1 MVSILFHLQ
10 VNVANGHLLLVLMLE
25 NQHAIGNFQLADIKG
40 PAGIGRIIRQS
51 IFARRNRRTGITH
64 GFGLRGELD
73 HRAFQ
78 HHLLNLQLMGNERD
92 QRHIKAHVVCGHQRL
107 GRPRR
112 RERHAARENAELRPD
127 VPAQRPVKLQLI
139 TTARLDLPHHVS
151 AEIVGV
157 NQQNQRRKASHQ
169 HHQQNHQRCQNSS
182 HGILNGLTISL
193 YQYGWQPRPAG
204 RDILR
209 PADGCKDDLP
219 GLTAVQSSTRRS
231 SCPGA
236 APAAIYRR

>member
-1 MVSILFHLQ
+1 MVLILFHLQ
-10 VNVANGHLLLVLMLE
+10 INVANGDQLFVLMLE
-25 NQHAIGNFQLADIKG
+25 NQHAIGHFQFANIKG
-40 PAGIGRIIRQS
+40 PASIRRFIRQG
-51 IFARRNRRTGITH
+51 IFTRCHRRVGITDS
-64 GFGLRGELD
+64 FSLRGELN

-78 HHLLNLQLMGNERD
+78 HHLIHLQLMGNERD

-127 VPAQRPVKLQLI
+127 VPAQRPVQLQLI
-139 TTARLDLPHHVS
+139 TTACLNLPHHIR
-151 AEIVGV
+151 AEVVRV

-193 YQYGWQPRPAG
+193 YQYGWQPHPAG

-209 PADGCKDDLP
+209 PDGGYTACLP
-219 GLTAVQSSTRRS
+219 GLTAVQNLTRRS
-231 SCPGA
+231 SSPDE
-236 APAAIYRR
+236 APAAIYRH